1 MVKWGIIGCGGI
13 ARRRMVPALAEC
25 TNSQVV
31 AVMDAVKAPTDE
43 VAAEIGAKPYYTEAD
58 LLADPD
64 VQAVYIATPVFL
76 HYKQVLQAAKAG
88 KHILLEK
95 PLALTLEE
103 SQEMLDA
110 CNKAGVYLN
119 EGYMMKQNALN
130 QEAKKMIARGDI
142 GNVVFARAQ
151 LSCWYPDIPG
161 AWRQD
166 PKLGGGGS
174 LIDMATH
181 CYDLLQYIIGS
192 RITEVFAFTDT
203 LTFKYPVEDS
213 STTLLRFENGAQA
226 SVDAFFNVPDA
237 AGQARLE
244 LYGNKGSI
252 QAEGTIGQSPNGKMV
267 AYLSDDAK
275 GYDASQSKTSL
286 DVNVREVTAEPVN
299 MYAAEMDYLSKCIE
313 SGKAPEWCTGE
324 EGLYIL
330 KVAKAA
336 YESARTGCKVA
347 VK

>member
-1 MVKWGIIGCGGI
+1 MVKWGIIGAGGI
-13 ARRRMVPALAEC
+13 ARRRMIPALSEC
-25 TNSQVV
+25 TESTVV
-31 AVMDAVKAPTDE
+31 AVMDAVPSVTDE
-43 VAAEIGAKPYYTEAD
+43 VAKEIGAKAYYTEAD

-64 VQAVYIATPVFL
+64 VEAVYIATPVFL
-76 HYKQVLQAAKAG
+76 HHKQVLDAAKAG

-95 PLALTLEE
+95 PIGLTIEDAEE
-103 SQEMLDA
+103 MIAA
-110 CNKAGVYLN
+110 CKEAGIYFS
-119 EGYMMKQNALN
+119 EGYMMKYHALN
-130 QEAKKMIARGDI
+130 REARKMVEQGEI

-192 RITEVFAFTDT
+192 KIKEVVAFTDT

-213 STTLLRFENGAQA
+213 STTMLKFENGAQA
-226 SVDAFFNVPDA
+226 VVDAFFNVPDA

-252 QAEGTIGQSPNGKMV
+252 QAQGTLGQSPTGKMV
-267 AYLSDDAK
+267 AYISDDAK
-275 GYDASQSKTSL
+275 GYDASQAKDSL
-286 DVNVREVTAEPVN
+286 DVSVRDVEYTPVN
-299 MYAAEMDYLSKCIE
+299 MYACELDYVSKCIA
-313 SGKAPEWCTGE
+313 SKTAPSWCTAE
-324 EGLYIL
+324 EGLQVL

-336 YESARTGCKVA
+336 YESAKTGCKVA